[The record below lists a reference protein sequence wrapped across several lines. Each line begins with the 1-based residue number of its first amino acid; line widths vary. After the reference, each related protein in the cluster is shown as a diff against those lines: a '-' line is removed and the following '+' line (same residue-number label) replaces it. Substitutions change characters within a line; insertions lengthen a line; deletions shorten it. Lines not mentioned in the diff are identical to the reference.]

1 MSEINGLRLA
11 YRGLIAGLAG
21 GHVWLA
27 IALVLA
33 IPAGDPIEPLRL
45 LAAADPSSQVNSRPE
60 ALVFGLGAVQLVG
73 GGLGMAFAYFV
84 ARYFT
89 VRATLAVA
97 APCFAVLVWLVLRD
111 RLGSLAG
118 EPTVAIE
125 LTLLTASLLYGVMLG
140 VWVPTRPEV
149 ARQPAGPRLA
159 AG

>member
-21 GHVWLA
+21 GYVWLA

-45 LAAADPSSQVNSRPE
+45 LAAADPSRQVDTRSE
-60 ALVFGLGAVQLVG
+60 ALLFGLGAVQLVG
-73 GGLGMAFAYFV
+73 GGIGLAFAYFV

-97 APCFAVLVWLVLRD
+97 APCFALLTWLVLRD
-111 RLGSLAG
+111 RLGELAG
-118 EPTVAIE
+118 EPTLAIE
-125 LTLLTASLLYGVMLG
+125 LALLTASVLYGVMLG
-140 VWVPTRPEV
+140 AWVPTRPEV
-149 ARQPAGPRLA
+149 ARTQPLA
-159 AG
+159 AA